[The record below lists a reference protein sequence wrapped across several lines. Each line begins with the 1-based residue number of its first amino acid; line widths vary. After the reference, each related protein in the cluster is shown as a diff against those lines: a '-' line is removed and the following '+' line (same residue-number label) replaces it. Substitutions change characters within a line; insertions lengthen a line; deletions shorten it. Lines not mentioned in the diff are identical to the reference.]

1 MLELYQL
8 IQLTAIA
15 ECGTLSGAAE
25 QLHLSQ
31 PALSRSMQKL
41 EDTLQV
47 TLFDRQKNK
56 IHLNRAGELAVAQAR
71 RVIQQADD
79 MVEQV
84 RAFDRS
90 QRTVSIGSCAPAPLW
105 ELMPLVSQLY
115 PEMAISSEL
124 KEPEPLLSGLKTGA
138 YQFIIL
144 PHALEDPDFFCFPFE
159 KEQLYFSLP
168 PSHPLSASKG
178 LFFKDIDGES
188 VLLLS
193 QIGFWYRVCPQ
204 KMPLTRTLVQTNQE
218 DFQELVQSSAL
229 PCFVSNLSMRWSGKP
244 ENRLVIPILDPEA
257 TAMYHFLCKAE
268 NKKKLSPLI
277 QRVNAFPTAVPA
289 LSLQKRL
296 PK

>member
-105 ELMPLVSQLY
+105 ELLPRLNARWPHMTVSAAVCQND
-115 PEMAISSEL
+115 EV
-124 KEPEPLLSGLKTGA
+124 
-138 YQFIIL
+138 
-144 PHALEDPDFFCFPFE
+144 
-159 KEQLYFSLP
+159 
-168 PSHPLSASKG
+168 LSAWSQG
-178 LFFKDIDGES
+178 SCDVAVLPFQPQDAPARPFLRERLFVCVPSDQGERLTFGDINGFNF
-188 VLLLS
+188 LLRTQL
-193 QIGFWYRVCPQ
+193 GFWDALCRE
-204 KMPLTRTLVQTNQE
+204 KMPASKFLVQTE
-218 DFQELVQSSAL
+218 EAVFDELVRASSL
-229 PCFVSNLSMRWSGKP
+229 PCFTTDYFL
-244 ENRLVIPILDPEA
+244 NRNAAYPGRVNIPLTDPEA
-257 TAMYHFLCKAE
+257 DVTFYVLWRE
-268 NKKKLSPLI
+268 NLSG
-277 QRVNAFPTAVPA
+277 RSPA
-289 LSLQKRL
+289 L
-296 PK
+296 

>member
-90 QRTVSIGSCAPAPLW
+90 QRTVSIGSCAPAPPVGADAVGLPAIPGNGHLLRAKGAGTPSQRT
-105 ELMPLVSQLY
+105 EDRGVSIHHPPPCLGG
-115 PEMAISSEL
+115 
-124 KEPEPLLSGLKTGA
+124 SGL
-138 YQFIIL
+138 FL
-144 PHALEDPDFFCFPFE
+144 
-159 KEQLYFSLP
+159 FS
-168 PSHPLSASKG
+168 
-178 LFFKDIDGES
+178 F
-188 VLLLS
+188 
-193 QIGFWYRVCPQ
+193 
-204 KMPLTRTLVQTNQE
+204 
-218 DFQELVQSSAL
+218 
-229 PCFVSNLSMRWSGKP
+229 
-244 ENRLVIPILDPEA
+244 
-257 TAMYHFLCKAE
+257 
-268 NKKKLSPLI
+268 
-277 QRVNAFPTAVPA
+277 
-289 LSLQKRL
+289 
-296 PK
+296 